1 MICPL
6 YSAGTCKAKI
16 DLDHFLKYCS
26 NITEDAYKNCQFFK
40 EQAGGARSPAEW
52 GRLLGTGPMTTRA

>member
-6 YSAGTCKAKI
+6 YSSGTCKAKI

-26 NITEDAYKNCQFFK
+26 NLTEDAYKGCQYYK
-40 EQAGGARSPAEW
+40 QQTEGTRTPAEW
-52 GRLLGTGPMTTRA
+52 GRLLGAGAAATRA